1 MSYDSQKK
9 YFETAY
15 RTGTDIWTNKLYQS
29 KVFDYLAKIPSGG
42 IVLDLGAG
50 RGRWPFTLVE
60 LGFRVI
66 GIDYVNHLVKINNAE
81 VKAKGFEGK
90 LRFIEGDVFDISI
103 EDKTIDVV
111 TDFGLL
117 HHLKKED
124 WNKYGSE
131 INRVLK
137 NGGYFLN
144 VSLSKESPKFFDF
157 SPKESDESDLEK
169 YGAHFHFFTDEEI
182 QNILGGNFEKINSEV
197 FFPPKETEGYLISLY
212 KKK

>member
-15 RTGTDIWTNKLYQS
+15 KTGTDIWTNKLYQS
-29 KVFDYLAKIPSGG
+29 KIFDYLAKIPSGG
-42 IVLDLGAG
+42 IVLDLGTG
-50 RGRWPFTLVE
+50 RGRWPFTLAE

-66 GIDYVNHLVKINNAE
+66 GIDYINHLVKINNTE
-81 VKAKGFEGK
+81 VKAKHLEGK
-90 LRFIEGDVFDISI
+90 VRFLEGDVFDISI
-103 EDKTIDVV
+103 ENETVDVV

-124 WNKYGSE
+124 WKKYGDE
-131 INRVLK
+131 IERVLK
-137 NGGYFLN
+137 SGGYFLN
-144 VSLSKESPKFFDF
+144 VSLSKESVKFFDF
-157 SPKESDESDLEK
+157 SPKESAESDLEK

-182 QNILGGNFEKINSEV
+182 QNILGTNFEKVSSEV
-197 FFPPKETEGYLISLY
+197 FFLPKGMEGYLISLY